1 MTLPAG
7 AAPPIVQHI
16 STTDEEEED
25 IAGPSG
31 IYINQKESNTNVKC
45 KHA

>member
-7 AAPPIVQHI
+7 TAPPIVQHI
-16 STTDEEEED
+16 STTDEEED
-25 IAGPSG
+25 IARPSG